1 MVPAQAGTVKPVR
14 ETTMYPRS
22 VPALQADALF
32 VSALQRSDEL
42 NASQIWRAVAVALT
56 AYGGAGCA
64 ERVAQEFGDHPETAA
79 VRMRWARATVAILE
93 GQPVPRTRRTVA
105 DDSSALGRK
114 PAMGLSAIRSA

>member
-1 MVPAQAGTVKPVR
+1 
-14 ETTMYPRS
+14 MYPRS
-22 VPALQADALF
+22 VRALQADALF

-79 VRMRWARATVAILE
+79 VRMRWARAKVAILE
-93 GQPVPRTRRTVA
+93 GQPVPRTRRVVA

-114 PAMGLSAIRSA
+114 PATGLSAIRSA